1 VCRLLNEW
9 SSRAENEERSDPGEM
24 EDGEEEP
31 EGSGGVCLDTRFKV
45 LTIDRCGEISALRL
59 HNPEKRER
67 ERERERE
74 RDGRGGRRR
83 KREKRQNRAGVSCDF
98 CMDAWRRLRL
108 LFGYTV
114 ITDVTANIPALLS
127 PNALH
132 ARIISRVSR
141 M

>member
-67 ERERERE
+67 EREREGWEGGTAAEARE
-74 RDGRGGRRR
+74 TT
-83 KREKRQNRAGVSCDF
+83 E
-98 CMDAWRRLRL
+98 
-108 LFGYTV
+108 
-114 ITDVTANIPALLS
+114 P
-127 PNALH
+127 
-132 ARIISRVSR
+132 SRCFV
-141 M
+141 